1 MFTVIILYLTWPKDN
16 AETIY
21 ASIKTAFAGSTVL
34 SVFLYV
40 FFAFAWRAVWKFI
53 PWLNSMVLPDLN
65 GNWNMIIEWNRG
77 EQSGE
82 VSAIA
87 TIRLDFLRISM
98 EVHSKDSDS
107 ETLLAQL
114 KRSPETGLP
123 LLFYVYRVHPKRTA
137 GNDYPLYDGSAVLKL
152 SSSTK
157 LGLEGNY
164 FTDAKTRG
172 HFRLTRT

>member
-1 MFTVIILYLTWPKDN
+1 VAEFDGFT
-16 AETIY
+16 
-21 ASIKTAFAGSTVL
+21 
-34 SVFLYV
+34 
-40 FFAFAWRAVWKFI
+40 
-53 PWLNSMVLPDLN
+53 DLN

-82 VSAIA
+82 VSATA

-152 SSSTK
+152 SSNTK

-172 HFRLTRT
+172 HFRLTRN